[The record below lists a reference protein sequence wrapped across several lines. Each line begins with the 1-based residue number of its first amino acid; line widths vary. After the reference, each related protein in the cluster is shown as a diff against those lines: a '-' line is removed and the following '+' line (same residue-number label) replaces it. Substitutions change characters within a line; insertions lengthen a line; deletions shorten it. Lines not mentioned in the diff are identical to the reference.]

1 MHHALYLEHAS
12 MLECNICACN
22 SLSRKIAGGPQG
34 PESVTDSDYDDGEIS
49 VLLMI
54 SSSTSIAVG
63 RRGLRG
69 TCACHR

>member
-1 MHHALYLEHAS
+1 MHHALYLGHAIS
-12 MLECNICACN
+12 MLECNICN
-22 SLSRKIAGGPQG
+22 SLFRKIAGGPQG